1 MELRGCHVIDDVS
14 VPGVLNVACFDD
26 DCKFD
31 WIPDELERFDLAT
44 RNFRK
49 CELLFLLSQM
59 KSIQVANRGPKDGVS
74 VKFSIANATTFST
87 FKFPASETGTF
98 DELVER
104 LEASRMIVRNVH
116 YSNTLLVKMTT
127 ARNLRLKEGCL
138 LLHHAQALCYY
149 DKAVSKIHFG
159 VREAKKPVT
168 REEFEALKGDDGAI
182 ADFDGVRKRIWEN
195 GLMDDKARFAVWPY
209 LFGYYSAEMTLE
221 EKQRNEKQKLLFY
234 DHVRRQR
241 SLRISIQDQHD
252 GDYRVIENDMKRTVK
267 EGLFTES
274 WSPAHQL
281 ASDVLVSY
289 KIYDGDVGY
298 VQGMNDLCTAIVNVF
313 IDECTESNATM
324 KDGTVVSLDD
334 AEAFIFWNF
343 VGLMTITREKDLL
356 SDMNENQQH
365 IAERVLEIVGDGN
378 AFLSN
383 WFAFHQLESLRFMQ
397 SSLLLLFK
405 RDFAISALLP
415 MWDCVFSAEYPH
427 VFIQCLA
434 ASCLFKIFPLICT
447 ANFCTVEDIITVYG
461 GAFRDLDSTDI
472 IELAQHFYKKIGASD
487 SVIWFTM
494 DYCKIPVY
502 TNFHSRYLKPLET
515 LQ

>member
-1 MELRGCHVIDDVS
+1 
-14 VPGVLNVACFDD
+14 
-26 DCKFD
+26 
-31 WIPDELERFDLAT
+31 
-44 RNFRK
+44 
-49 CELLFLLSQM
+49 M
-59 KSIQVANRGPKDGVS
+59 KSIQVGNRGSKDGIS
-74 VKFSIANATTFST
+74 VKFSIANVTTFST
-87 FKFPASETGTF
+87 FKLLETQRF
-98 DELVER
+98 DELVAK
-104 LEASRMIVRNVH
+104 LETSKMIVRNVH

-127 ARNLRLKEGCL
+127 SRNLRLKEGSL

-149 DKAVSKIHFG
+149 EKAVSKIHLG
-159 VREAKKPVT
+159 HIKAKKPVT
-168 REEFEALKGDDGAI
+168 WEEFEALKGENGAI
-182 ADFDGVRKRIWEN
+182 ADFDGVRKRILEN

-234 DHVRRQR
+234 DHVRKQR
-241 SLRISIQDQHD
+241 SLHISIQDQHD
-252 GDYRVIENDMKRTVK
+252 VDYRVIDNDMKRTAK
-267 EGLFTES
+267 EGLFTEN

-298 VQGMNDLCTAIVNVF
+298 VQGMNDLCTSLVNVF
-313 IDECTESNATM
+313 IDECTESKAIM
-324 KDGTVVSLDD
+324 KDGTVVSLHD

-356 SDMNENQQH
+356 SDMSANQQH
-365 IAERVLEIVGDGN
+365 IADRVLEILGDGN

-383 WFAFHQLESLRFMQ
+383 WFAIHQLESLRFMQ

-405 RDFAISALLP
+405 RDFEIPTLLP
-415 MWDCVFSAEYPH
+415 MWDRVFSAEYPH

-447 ANFCTVEDIITVYG
+447 ANFCTVEDILTVYG
-461 GAFRDLDSTDI
+461 GAFCEIDTSDI
-472 IELAQHFYKKIGASD
+472 IALAQHFYTKIRASD